1 MSGGRTFLQEAGKPR
16 RPRPSALRA
25 EQSCSAAEAVRD
37 LFAGLGRPWQ
47 GRLKELWRHWD
58 MVAGEEI
65 ARIGRPLGYGSKD
78 RSLLLGVDD
87 AMALQELSLQRDDIL
102 ERSNAFMNETFFLNL
117 KVRLLQDQTDLS
129 TM

>member
-1 MSGGRTFLQEAGKPR
+1 MNGGRAPLREAEKPR
-16 RPRPSALRA
+16 RPRPSSLRA
-25 EQSCSAAEAVRD
+25 EQTRSAAEAVRD

-65 ARIGRPLGYGSKD
+65 ARVGRPLGYGSKD

-117 KVRLLQDQTDLS
+117 KVRLRRDQTDLS
-129 TM
+129 AL